1 MSIDTVCID
10 RIATCPTCTKPMRF
24 ARSFPNFGANQPLQ
38 ILECIPCRLAVA
50 VEEMLDFLEN
60 GAA

>member
-1 MSIDTVCID
+1 MGFDTICID
-10 RIATCPTCTKPMRF
+10 RVATCPTCGKPMRF
-24 ARSFPNFGANQPLQ
+24 ARSFPNFGVNQPLQ

-50 VEEMLDFLEN
+50 ADEMLDFLES